1 MNHRNLRLT
10 PCPCGQKVVS
20 PFTDY
25 ATGSR
30 FCHHCAPS
38 SEELSNAVRVARKM
52 QNLFDTDNLNEKSYP
67 LAERLRNLNGDW
79 TPTQLEIAS
88 VKKN

>member
-1 MNHRNLRLT
+1 
-10 PCPCGQKVVS
+10 
-20 PFTDY
+20 
-25 ATGSR
+25 
-30 FCHHCAPS
+30 
-38 SEELSNAVRVARKM
+38 M